1 MSQKEQYYDFQPSF
15 NSGEVSP
22 DVANRTD
29 LDKFRSALLKARNCF
44 VKPYGAVY
52 RRPGTRFVAECK
64 YPDKK
69 CILREFD
76 YNARISYLLEIGEGY
91 IRVYKDNVY
100 LGIEIAT
107 PFVESDLEN
116 LRFAQSADTLFIAS
130 GTHNVQLLQRFTDK
144 EWKLSEMDLSN
155 PYFDVPSGGEGL
167 DGSIPVYSPT
177 INMSQTYN
185 VQGTFLFTA
194 PATGNYT
201 VVIAGS
207 GGAAYSNERGG
218 DGWGWHTANGG
229 KGEIKTVTMWLK
241 AGTAYNGIVGPRPNN
256 KHESGVKNG
265 RADNGGTSSFN
276 GQYAQGGE
284 GGHID
289 NGRDGVNG
297 ADRGN
302 GPAGGWY
309 NVSGKGEVHGEG
321 QAQGGYV
328 TISCNIKGDTSY
340 NADGIWPSGVTGNIT
355 LNANTKMFRPGLV
368 GSCFKLYQNMASQT
382 VSTESSGSVTSGAV
396 LVGKSWKVV
405 THGKWGGAVILDSSA
420 DGQTW
425 REYRRYTSKYS
436 DNNGDFNAS
445 ESGTVD
451 EYTYIRIRTAVTAG
465 AVTVDLTRMAY
476 THEGFAQ
483 VTGYVSDTQVNAKV
497 IKQFGTTDKTALY
510 AISCWNPEYGY
521 PRCVGFFQDRLV
533 LASNNLY
540 PYAVWMSRSGDYY
553 NFSVEKAD
561 GKLTD
566 DSAIMLSLV
575 NRKEYSIKHVIAFT
589 DLIIFTDGNEWLI
602 SGSSTVTPTT
612 VNPRVQSSRGCEAVE
627 PILVGGRIVYVQR
640 RGTAV
645 RDFAY
650 SYDTDNYDGPDLTIL
665 AKHLTE
671 GCQLT
676 DSAYEQD
683 PNSML
688 FFITTTG
695 KINALTYVAD
705 QKVYAWSQL
714 ETKGSFES
722 VVNLVS
728 GPRDTIYT
736 VVKRI
741 INGNEKRFIEYFTEI
756 PDTDDWMDYMMLD
769 CGSEW
774 QQEARTNALTGFER
788 FAGEKVDVL
797 ADGDYYPDMIV
808 ESDGSI
814 ELPAAVSKAN
824 VGIRYKSEIETP
836 NLEIPGGK
844 TLQGKYKKVSEAIL
858 RLNRS
863 RGGRIGDAPDFTD
876 PIPYSGEGLF
886 SGDLAATIP
895 NQPTGGYEKRGRVYI
910 MTDEPYPF
918 DLSSIIRVVTLGG

>member
-29 LDKFRSALLKARNCF
+29 IDKFRSALLKAKNCF
-44 VKPYGAVY
+44 IKPYGAVY

-76 YNARISYLLEIGEGY
+76 YNAEISYLLEIGVGY

-100 LGIEIAT
+100 LGIEVTT
-107 PFVESDLEN
+107 PFEESDLEN

-130 GTHNVQLLQRFTDK
+130 GTHNIQLLQRFTDK

-155 PYFDVPSGGEGL
+155 PYFDVSSGGEGL
-167 DGSIPVYSPT
+167 DGSVPVYNPT
-177 INMSQTYN
+177 IDMSQTYN
-185 VQGTFLFTA
+185 TQGTFLFTA

-207 GGAAYSNERGG
+207 GGAGYSNERNG
-218 DGWGWHTANGG
+218 DGWGYHTANGG
-229 KGEIKTVTMWLK
+229 RAEIKTVTMYLK
-241 AGTAYNGIVGPRPNN
+241 AGTAYNGVVGSCPKN
-256 KHESGVKNG
+256 KHETDVKNG
-265 RADNGGTSSFN
+265 RADDGGASSFN
-276 GQYAQGGE
+276 GQSAQGGG

-289 NGRDGVNG
+289 NGWDGVNG
-297 ADRGN
+297 TDRGN

-309 NVSGKGEVHGEG
+309 TVSGKGEVKGEG
-321 QAQGGYV
+321 QPQKGYV
-328 TISCNIKGDTSY
+328 TISCNIKDDTSY
-340 NADGIWPSGVTGNIT
+340 SADGIWPSGVTGDVT
-355 LNANTKMFRPGLV
+355 LNTSTKLFRAGLV
-368 GSCFKLYQNMASQT
+368 GSCFKLYQNMPSQT

-396 LVGKSWKVV
+396 LAGKSWRVI
-405 THGKWGGAVILDSSA
+405 THGKWGGSVILDSST

-465 AVTVDLTRMAY
+465 TVTVDLTRMAY

-483 VTGYVSDTQVNAKV
+483 VTEFVSDKQVKARV
-497 IKQFGTTDKTALY
+497 IKQFGATDKTSLY
-510 AISCWNPEYGY
+510 AISCWTPEYGY

-533 LASNNLY
+533 LASNDLY

-575 NRKEYSIKHVIAFT
+575 NRKEYSIKHVVAFT

-612 VNPRVQSSRGCEAVE
+612 VTPRVQSSRGCENAE
-627 PILVGGRIVYVQR
+627 PILVGGRIVYAQR

-671 GCQLT
+671 SCQLT

-688 FFITTTG
+688 FFVTTAG

-728 GPRDTIYT
+728 GPRDMIYV
-736 VVKRI
+736 VVKRTL
-741 INGNEKRFIEYFTEI
+741 NGKEKRFIEHFSKI
-756 PDTDDWMDYMMLD
+756 PDTEDWMDYLMVD
-769 CGSEW
+769 CGGEW
-774 QQEARTNALTGFER
+774 RGVSHSNLLAGFER

-797 ADGDYYPDMIV
+797 ADGEVYRDALVDDAGTIT
-808 ESDGSI
+808 
-814 ELPAAVSKAN
+814 LPKAVSKAN
-824 VGIRYKSEIETP
+824 VGLRYTSEIETP
-836 NLEIPGGK
+836 NIEVQGQG
-844 TLQGKYKKVSEAIL
+844 TQQGKYKKVSEAIL
-858 RLNRS
+858 RLTRS
-863 RGGRIGDAPDFTD
+863 RGGSIGNSPKFTD
-876 PIPYSGEGLF
+876 AIPYDEEGLF
-886 SGDLAATIP
+886 TGDLPVVMP
-895 NQPTGGYEKRGRVYI
+895 NQPVGGYEKQGRVYI
-910 MTDEPYPF
+910 KCDEPYPF
-918 DLSSIIRVVTLGG
+918 DLSSIIRVVTFSG

>member
-29 LDKFRSALLKARNCF
+29 IDKFRSALLKAKNCF
-44 VKPYGAVY
+44 IKPYGAVY

-76 YNARISYLLEIGEGY
+76 YNAEISYLLEIGVGY

-100 LGIEIAT
+100 LGIEVTT
-107 PFVESDLEN
+107 PFEESDLEN

-130 GTHNVQLLQRFTDK
+130 GTHNIQLLQRFTDK

-155 PYFDVPSGGEGL
+155 PYFDVSSGGEGR
-167 DGSIPVYSPT
+167 DGSVPVYNPT
-177 INMSQTYN
+177 IDMSQTYN
-185 VQGTFLFTA
+185 TQGTFLFTA

-207 GGAAYSNERGG
+207 GGAGYSNERNG
-218 DGWGWHTANGG
+218 DGWGYHTANGG
-229 KGEIKTVTMWLK
+229 RAEIKTVTMYLK
-241 AGTAYNGIVGPRPNN
+241 AGTAYNGVVGSCPKN
-256 KHESGVKNG
+256 KHETDVKNG
-265 RADNGGTSSFN
+265 RADDGGASSFN
-276 GQYAQGGE
+276 GQSAQGGG

-289 NGRDGVNG
+289 NGWDGVNG
-297 ADRGN
+297 TDRGN

-309 NVSGKGEVHGEG
+309 TVSGKGEVKGEG
-321 QAQGGYV
+321 QPQKGYV

-340 NADGIWPSGVTGNIT
+340 SADGIWPSGVTGDVT
-355 LNANTKMFRPGLV
+355 LNASTKLFRAGLV
-368 GSCFKLYQNMASQT
+368 GSCFKLYQNMPSQT

-396 LVGKSWKVV
+396 LAGKSWKVV
-405 THGKWGGAVILDSSA
+405 THGKWGGSVILDSST

-465 AVTVDLTRMAY
+465 TVTVDLTRMAY

-483 VTGYVSDTQVNAKV
+483 VTEFVSDKQVKARV
-497 IKQFGTTDKTALY
+497 IKQFGATDKTSLY

-533 LASNNLY
+533 LASNDLY

-575 NRKEYSIKHVIAFT
+575 NRKEYSIKHVVAFT

-612 VNPRVQSSRGCEAVE
+612 VNPRVQSSRGCENAE

-671 GCQLT
+671 SCQLT

-688 FFITTTG
+688 FFVTTAG

-728 GPRDTIYT
+728 GPRDMIYV
-736 VVKRI
+736 VVKRTL
-741 INGNEKRFIEYFTEI
+741 NGKEKRFIEHFSEI
-756 PDTDDWMDYMMLD
+756 PDTEDWMDYLMVD
-769 CGSEW
+769 CGGEW
-774 QQEARTNALTGFER
+774 RGVSHSNLLAGFER

-797 ADGDYYPDMIV
+797 ADGEVYRDALVDDAGTIT
-808 ESDGSI
+808 
-814 ELPAAVSKAN
+814 LPKAVSKAN
-824 VGIRYKSEIETP
+824 VGLRYTSEIETP
-836 NLEIPGGK
+836 NIEVQGQG
-844 TLQGKYKKVSEAIL
+844 TQQGKYKKVSEAIL
-858 RLNRS
+858 RLTRS
-863 RGGRIGDAPDFTD
+863 RGGSIGNSPKFTD
-876 PIPYSGEGLF
+876 AIPYDEEGLF
-886 SGDLAATIP
+886 TGDLPVVMP
-895 NQPTGGYEKRGRVYI
+895 NQPVGGYEKQGRVYI
-910 MTDEPYPF
+910 KCDEPYPF
-918 DLSSIIRVVTLGG
+918 DLSSIIRVVTFSG

>member
-29 LDKFRSALLKARNCF
+29 LDKFRSALLKAKNCF
-44 VKPYGAVY
+44 IKPYGAVY
-52 RRPGTRFVAECK
+52 RRPGTRYVASCK

-76 YNARISYLLEIGEGY
+76 YNAKISYLLEIGEKY

-100 LGIEIAT
+100 LGIEVTT
-107 PFVESDLEN
+107 PFLESDLEN

-130 GTHNVQLLQRFTDK
+130 GTHNVQLLQRYTDK
-144 EWKLSEMDLSN
+144 DWRLSEMDLSN
-155 PYFDVPSGGEGL
+155 PYFDISSGGEGL
-167 DGSIPVYSPT
+167 DGSVPVYSPT

-207 GGAAYSNERGG
+207 GGAGYSNERGG

-229 KGEIKTVTMWLK
+229 RAEIKTVTMWLK
-241 AGTAYNGIVGPRPNN
+241 AGTTYNGVVGSRPNN
-256 KHESGVKNG
+256 KHESDVKNG
-265 RADNGGTSSFN
+265 RANDGGTSSFN
-276 GQYAQGGE
+276 GQYAQGGG

-289 NGRDGVNG
+289 NGWDGVNG
-297 ADRGN
+297 TDRGS

-328 TISCNIKGDTSY
+328 TISCNIQGDTSY
-340 NADGIWPSGVTGNIT
+340 SADGIWPSGITGNIM
-355 LNANTKMFRPGLV
+355 LNTNTKLFRPGLV

-382 VSTESSGSVTSGAV
+382 VSTESTGSMTSGAV
-396 LVGKSWKVV
+396 LAGKSWKVV
-405 THGKWGGAVILDSSA
+405 THGKWGGAVILDSSK

-465 AVTVDLTRMAY
+465 SVTVDLTRMGY

-483 VTGYVSDTQVNAKV
+483 VTGYVNEKQVNARV
-497 IKQFGTTDKTALY
+497 IKQFGTTDKTSLY

-540 PYAVWMSRSGDYY
+540 PYALWMSRSGDYY

-561 GKLTD
+561 GKVTD

-575 NRKEYSIKHVIAFT
+575 NRKEYNIKHVIAFT

-612 VNPRVQSSRGCEAVE
+612 VNPRVQSSRGCEDAE

-671 GCQLT
+671 SCQLI

-688 FFITTTG
+688 FFVTTTG

-714 ETKGSFES
+714 ETKGCFES

-728 GPRDTIYT
+728 GPRDTVYT
-736 VVKRI
+736 VVKRN
-741 INGNEKRFIEYFTEI
+741 INGTERRFIEYFTDI
-756 PDTDDWMDYMMLD
+756 PDTEDWMDYLMVD
-769 CGSEW
+769 CGGEW
-774 QQEARTNALTGFER
+774 RGTEHTKTLTGFGR

-797 ADGDYYPDMIV
+797 ADGDVYRDILV
-808 ESDGSI
+808 SDDGTI
-814 ELPAAVSKAN
+814 TLEKAVSKAN
-824 VGIRYKSEIETP
+824 VGLRYTSEIETP
-836 NLEIPGGK
+836 NIEVQGQG
-844 TLQGKYKKVSEAIL
+844 TQQGKYKKISEAIL

-863 RGGRIGDAPDFTD
+863 RGGSIGNSSDFTD
-876 PIPYSGEGLF
+876 SIPYENEGLF
-886 SGDLAATIP
+886 TGDLPVVIP
-895 NQPTGGYEKRGRVYI
+895 NQPTGGYEKQGRVYI
-910 MTDEPYPF
+910 RCDEPYPF
-918 DLSSIIRVVTLGG
+918 DLSSIIRVVSFGG